1 MISPQFCEGGPD
13 ADFVPL
19 CPEGWVDHL
28 GKCYKVF
35 DELKNWQ
42 EAEDTCNVHQVRE
55 GYKVRKIKKMTEI
68 LH

>member
-35 DELKNWQ
+35 NELKNWRW
-42 EAEDTCNVHQVRE
+42 AEYTCNLHQVSD
-55 GYKVRKIKKMTEI
+55 KQ
-68 LH
+68 